1 MVIYKVLESNFPKHK
16 HGLKSNNDFNT
27 LYVLSCCDFVVEGG
41 GGGGGGGGAPF
52 EIIALNNAITMVS
65 RKREMDRA
73 IEALDRHTYR

>member
-1 MVIYKVLESNFPKHK
+1 MVIYKVLESNFPKHNMD
-16 HGLKSNNDFNT
+16 LNRTMIFNT